1 MFWQFECCGVTKIQD
16 FELWAKMYQNG
27 QDGPRV
33 PPTCCKVQKAAPD
46 GNLHGML
53 MGTDID
59 EWRNSRPVRPDSCQN
74 QGPSEARHDRGCLL
88 PLEEWFK
95 EKSLLVLIVGLAAS
109 LLQVRFLPL
118 FVQRQIFAGMAKK
131 FNF

>member
-1 MFWQFECCGVTKIQD
+1 
-16 FELWAKMYQNG
+16 
-27 QDGPRV
+27 
-33 PPTCCKVQKAAPD
+33 
-46 GNLHGML
+46 

-74 QGPSEARHDRGCLL
+74 QGPSEARHDHGCLL

-109 LLQVRFLPL
+109 LLQVWTFFKYTLSIFFEYLNREKAANNLIGVCFFLP
-118 FVQRQIFAGMAKK
+118 K
-131 FNF
+131 

>member
-1 MFWQFECCGVTKIQD
+1 MTKIQD

-27 QDGPRV
+27 QEGPRV
-33 PPTCCKVQKAAPD
+33 PPTCCKVQKTPPD
-46 GNLHGML
+46 GNLHGLL

-109 LLQVRFLPL
+109 LLQVWTLFKYTLILLFRIFKYIEKSTFLKINL
-118 FVQRQIFAGMAKK
+118 
-131 FNF
+131 